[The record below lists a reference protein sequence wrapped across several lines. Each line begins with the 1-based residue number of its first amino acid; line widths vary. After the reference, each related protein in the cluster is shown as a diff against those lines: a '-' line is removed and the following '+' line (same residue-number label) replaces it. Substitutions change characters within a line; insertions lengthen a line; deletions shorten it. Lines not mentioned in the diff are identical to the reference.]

1 VPDNDI
7 DRGPWWGRVIEMMV
21 KYVSAQTFNN
31 ALLLTIIFGG
41 AYVCIK
47 LVPIH
52 LTQIQQGYER
62 EGAANRE
69 LIERLDEYHREE
81 RMQTFEYLRE
91 MWGSKKVAS
100 H

>member
-1 VPDNDI
+1 MADDEK
-7 DRGPWWGRVIEMMV
+7 GPWWGRVIESLT
-21 KYVSAQTFNN
+21 KYITAQSFNN

-52 LTQIQQGYER
+52 LTQIQNGYER

-69 LIERLDEYHREE
+69 LIERLDNYHREE

-100 H
+100 Q

>member
-1 VPDNDI
+1 MTEDDK
-7 DRGPWWGRVIEMMV
+7 DPWWGRVIESV
-21 KYVSAQTFNN
+21 AKYVTAQTFNN
-31 ALLLTIIFGG
+31 VLLLTIICGG

-62 EGAANRE
+62 LEN
-69 LIERLDEYHREE
+69 YHREE

-91 MWGSKKVAS
+91 MWGSKKLAS
-100 H
+100 Q

>member
-1 VPDNDI
+1 MPDT
-7 DRGPWWGRVIEMMV
+7 DREPWWGRVIESLT
-21 KYVSAQTFNN
+21 KYITAQTFNN

-52 LTQIQQGYER
+52 LTQIQSGYER
-62 EGAANRE
+62 EGAANRA
-69 LIERLDEYHREE
+69 LIERLDEHHREE

-91 MWGSKKVAS
+91 MWGNKKVVS
-100 H
+100 N

>member
-1 VPDNDI
+1 MAEDEK
-7 DRGPWWGRVIEMMV
+7 GPWWGRVIESV
-21 KYVSAQTFNN
+21 AKYVTAQTFNN
-31 ALLLTIIFGG
+31 VLLLTIICGG

-62 EGAANRE
+62 EGTANRQ
-69 LIERLDEYHREE
+69 LIERLDNYHREE

-91 MWGSKKVAS
+91 MWGSKKLAS
-100 H
+100 Q